1 MIKFESQW
9 IVGFVDGEGCFH
21 IGIAENKTYKLG
33 YQVLPEFVVVQ
44 HERDVKLLHNIK
56 SFFGC
61 GVVRRNHGDRMC
73 YRVRNIDHLSKIIV
87 PFFEKHQLKSLKKV
101 DFLKFRKVIRL
112 MEEKKHLTEEGLN
125 EIRKIKEKEFKIES
139 SPLRI
144 EEGSN

>member
-21 IGIAENKTYKLG
+21 IGIAQSNTLKVG

-56 SFFGC
+56 SFFNC

-73 YRVRNIDHLSKIIV
+73 YRVRNINHLSTIII
-87 PFFEKHQLKSLKKV
+87 PFFEKHQLKSLKRV
-101 DFLKFRKVIRL
+101 DFLKFRKVILL
-112 MEEKKHLTEEGLN
+112 MEQKKHLTSEGLE
-125 EIRKIKEKEFKIES
+125 EIRKIKAKEFKIES
-139 SPLRI
+139 SPLR
-144 EEGSN
+144 